1 MLDFIFDIE
10 SVMGDFFDFIYKSIV
25 SALSELFVMID
36 GLGVA
41 VFEYEWISGI
51 IQFFSYFGWSL
62 YVIGMVLAVFELAIE
77 MQNGKGSFKDIFL
90 NLIKGF
96 MATSLFTVLPV
107 ELYSF
112 AIMMQGSLSKDIISM
127 YESEGLGALGVSV
140 LSGLAGMITPTGAVI
155 NIVLLLFFVILIGYA
170 MLKVFFANIKRGGI
184 LLILIAVG
192 SLYMFSVP
200 RGYMDGFIG
209 WCKQI
214 IALCLTAFLQTLILT
229 IGLLTVN
236 ANILIGLGL
245 MLSATE
251 VPRIAGHFG
260 LDTNTKNNLGS
271 SMYAVNSTIGLGR
284 SLSALT
290 KAK

>member
-1 MLDFIFDIE
+1 MLDFFFDIE
-10 SVMGDFFDFIYKSIV
+10 TVMGDFLDYIYKEII
-25 SALSELFVMID
+25 SALSELFTMID
-36 GLGVA
+36 SLGIA
-41 VFEYEWISGI
+41 VFQYDWIKGI
-51 IQFFSYFGWSL
+51 IKFFSYFGWSL
-62 YVIGMVLAVFELAIE
+62 YVVGMVLAVFELVIE

-96 MATSLFTVLPV
+96 MATSLFTVLPI

-112 AIMMQGSLSKDIISM
+112 SIFIQGSLSKDMISI
-127 YESEGLGALGVSV
+127 YTSDGVGALGTVV
-140 LSGLAGMITPTGAVI
+140 LGGLVGILNPTGATLSI
-155 NIVLLLFFVILIGYA
+155 LLLLFFVICIGYA
-170 MLKVFFANIKRGGI
+170 MIKVFFANIKRGGI
-184 LLILIAVG
+184 LLILMAVG
-192 SLYMFSVP
+192 SLYMFSIP

-229 IGLLTVN
+229 VGLLTIN
-236 ANILIGLGL
+236 DNILIGLGL

-260 LDTNTKNNLGS
+260 LDTSTKNNLGS
-271 SMYAVNSTIGLGR
+271 SMYAVNSSIGLGR
-284 SLSALT
+284 SLQALA

>member
-1 MLDFIFDIE
+1 MLDFVFDIE
-10 SVMGDFFDFIYKSIV
+10 EILNDFFDYIYTALV
-25 SALSELFVMID
+25 GVLSELFTMID

-41 VFEYEWISGI
+41 VFKYDWIKGI
-51 IQFFSYFGWSL
+51 IQFFAYFGWAMFT
-62 YVIGMVLAVFELAIE
+62 VGFIIAVFELTIE

-90 NLIKGF
+90 NIIKGF
-96 MATSLFTVLPV
+96 MATSLFTVLPI

-112 AIMMQGSLSKDIISM
+112 SIFIQGSLSQDIISL
-127 YESEGLGALGVSV
+127 YETEGVGALGTAV
-140 LSGLAGMITPTGAVI
+140 LTGLVGIINPTSGVVGVI
-155 NIVLLLFFVILIGYA
+155 LLIFFVVMIGYA

-200 RGYMDGFIG
+200 RGYVDGFVG
-209 WCKQI
+209 WCKQV

-229 IGLLTVN
+229 IGLLTIN
-236 ANILIGLGL
+236 ENILIGLGL

-260 LDTNTKNNLGS
+260 LDTTTKNNLGS
-271 SMYAVNSTIGLGR
+271 SMYSINSTIGLGR
-284 SLSALT
+284 TISAL
-290 KAK
+290 AKK

>member
-1 MLDFIFDIE
+1 MLDFVFNIE
-10 SVMGDFFDFIYKSIV
+10 EILNDFFDYIYTGLV
-25 SALSELFVMID
+25 GFLSELFTMID

-41 VFEYEWISGI
+41 VFKYDWIKGI
-51 IQFFSYFGWSL
+51 IQFFSYFGWAMFT
-62 YVIGMVLAVFELAIE
+62 VGFIIAVFELTIE

-90 NLIKGF
+90 NIIKGF
-96 MATSLFTVLPV
+96 MATSLFTVLPI

-112 AIMMQGSLSKDIISM
+112 AIFIQGSLSQDIIGL
-127 YESEGLGALGVSV
+127 YETEGVGALGTAV
-140 LSGLAGMITPTGAVI
+140 LTSLVGILNPASGVVGVF
-155 NIVLLLFFVILIGYA
+155 LLIFFVVMIGYA

-200 RGYMDGFIG
+200 RGYVDGFVG
-209 WCKQI
+209 WCKQV

-229 IGLLTVN
+229 VGLLTIN
-236 ANILIGLGL
+236 ENILIGLGL

-260 LDTNTKNNLGS
+260 LDTTTKNNLGS
-271 SMYAVNSTIGLGR
+271 
-284 SLSALT
+284 
-290 KAK
+290 